1 MLGGLISYAL
11 LAALATA
18 LLFAAVT
25 DLRRREIDNW
35 LNAGIALA
43 APLYWLA
50 AGLDWVTVLFQIVLA
65 LLTFLVACALFA
77 MRQMGGGDVKLLTAL
92 ALWFVP
98 GSFVQ
103 LVIIM
108 GVIGGAASIAM
119 AVSNMQRLP
128 GESLRDSVST
138 VVAALWVLGACALAY
153 GTATGQ
159 PMIAS
164 AAIGTLLPAGWL
176 LALAGIVVLGLFVF
190 GMRHI
195 IQRQRGA
202 IAIPYGVAIAAAGL
216 WVLVQDAL
224 PQRLSDA
231 L

>member
-176 LALAGIVVLGLFVF
+176 LDLAGIVVLGLFVF